1 MNWTGDCSS
10 TLSREHFLSEA
21 VLKLIGEKHVAV
33 NGVPWLPEGETKAL
47 PISGLVGNIL
57 CTRHNSAM
65 SPLDTA
71 AVEFFGAIKSIY
83 GDLGNYKTLSRKHQW
98 WLLSGEELELWLL
111 KTAFGLFH
119 SGNVS
124 KDRKKLC
131 DVQNINAG
139 MMEAFQGRPVRGL
152 SRCPRFINIWG
163 RPGSRAGARVL
174 REA

>member
-1 MNWTGDCSS
+1 
-10 TLSREHFLSEA
+10 
-21 VLKLIGEKHVAV
+21 
-33 NGVPWLPEGETKAL
+33 
-47 PISGLVGNIL
+47 
-57 CTRHNSAM
+57 M

-71 AVEFFGAIKSIY
+71 AVEFFGALKSIY
-83 GDLGNYKTLSRKHQW
+83 GDLGNYKTLSRKHQC

-139 MMEAFQGRPVRGL
+139 MMEAFSRSPGPGPLWKVYYEEAKYILKSKYFSILLLCRMTTMRGW
-152 SRCPRFINIWG
+152 SVFAS
-163 RPGSRAGARVL
+163 GSCA
-174 REA
+174 